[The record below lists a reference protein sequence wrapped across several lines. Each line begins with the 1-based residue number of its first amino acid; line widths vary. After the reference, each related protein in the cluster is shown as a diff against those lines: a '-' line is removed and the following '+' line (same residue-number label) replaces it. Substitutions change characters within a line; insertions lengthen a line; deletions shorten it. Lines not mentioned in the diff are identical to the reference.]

1 MSEPTK
7 FNAVLNARCPQCR
20 EGRLFKYKFWNIFK
34 FSQMHE
40 NCPKCNLRYEVE
52 PGFWF
57 GAMYV
62 SYALTVGIMIVGG
75 VVIYNFFNDPPALG
89 YVVPITIASLVA
101 VPFNFRIART
111 VFIHLFSGVD
121 YKPGSPKQQNEV

>member
-1 MSEPTK
+1 MGEQTK
-7 FNAVLNARCPQCR
+7 LNAVINARCPQCR
-20 EGRLFKYKFWNIFK
+20 EGRLFKYKFWNLLK
-34 FSQMHE
+34 FSQMYEH
-40 NCPKCNLRYEVE
+40 CPTCNLRYEVE

-62 SYALTVGIMIVGG
+62 SYALTVGIMVVGG
-75 VVIYNFFNDPPALG
+75 IVIYNFFGDPGALG
-89 YVVPITIASLVA
+89 YVVPITVISLIA

-121 YKPGSPKQQNEV
+121 YKPEASKDKA

>member
-1 MSEPTK
+1 MEEKTK
-7 FNAVLNARCPQCR
+7 LSAVINARCPQCR
-20 EGRLFKYKFWNIFK
+20 EGRLFKYKFWNLLK
-34 FSQMHE
+34 FSQMHDH
-40 NCPKCNLRYEVE
+40 CPTCNLRYEVE

-75 VVIYNFFNDPPALG
+75 IVIYNFFGYLGALG
-89 YVVPITIASLVA
+89 YVVPITVTSLIA

-111 VFIHLFSGVD
+111 VFIHLFSGVE
-121 YKPGSPKQQNEV
+121 YKPEASKDKA

>member
-1 MSEPTK
+1 
-7 FNAVLNARCPQCR
+7 
-20 EGRLFKYKFWNIFK
+20 
-34 FSQMHE
+34 
-40 NCPKCNLRYEVE
+40 VE

-75 VVIYNFFNDPPALG
+75 VVIYNFFDDPSALG
-89 YVVPITIASLVA
+89 YVVPITTISLLA

-121 YKPGSPKQQNEV
+121 YKPEAAQQES

>member
-1 MSEPTK
+1 MEEQTK
-7 FNAVLNARCPQCR
+7 LSAVINARCPQCR
-20 EGRLFKYKFWNIFK
+20 EGRLFKFKFWNVLK
-34 FSQMHE
+34 FSQMNDH
-40 NCPKCNLRYEVE
+40 CPVCQLRYEVE

-62 SYALTVGIMIVGG
+62 SYALTVGIMVVGG
-75 VVIYNFFNDPPALG
+75 FVIYNFFGDPGALG
-89 YVVPITIASLVA
+89 YVVPITLISLLA

-121 YKPGSPKQQNEV
+121 YKPETGSKKD